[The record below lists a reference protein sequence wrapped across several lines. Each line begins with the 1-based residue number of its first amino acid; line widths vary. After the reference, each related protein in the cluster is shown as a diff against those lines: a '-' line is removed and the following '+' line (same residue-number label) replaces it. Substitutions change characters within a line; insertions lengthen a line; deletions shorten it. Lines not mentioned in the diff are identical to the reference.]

1 MPVGVLS
8 CSMRALKLAL
18 LFGNT
23 EPTDDADTGDT
34 GVGTLFKHSH
44 LKVCRV
50 EVNGGFVIPVGD
62 VSGE

>member
-1 MPVGVLS
+1 
-8 CSMRALKLAL
+8 MRALKLAL